1 MKLAKMQDA
10 LNDFTPVVCCYLSQA
25 NDSLAFALAVELA
38 GGGCYF
44 PEEVLKSRQ
53 NGWRNTTPITS
64 GDALLIAIGHDL
76 AVAEAKKGL
85 TLVVRV
91 RGEVAGLK
99 VSGVVRSGSEA
110 TLNAGVLLVGVSR
123 ELSVRAKTGLTIIEL
138 QLVERADFAILSRAS
153 SSGLVWAR

>member
-38 GGGCYF
+38 G
-44 PEEVLKSRQ
+44 
-53 NGWRNTTPITS
+53 
-64 GDALLIAIGHDL
+64 GHDL

>member
-1 MKLAKMQDA
+1 MQDA

-53 NGWRNTTPITS
+53 NGWRKLTMRSGPHAVLNAALAGNITTSITS

-99 VSGVVRSGSEA
+99 VSGVV
-110 TLNAGVLLVGVSR
+110 
-123 ELSVRAKTGLTIIEL
+123 
-138 QLVERADFAILSRAS
+138 
-153 SSGLVWAR
+153 